1 MWGEKKAL
9 AETKLQNHRNGQQTL
24 KSRGF
29 SPWITL
35 FQAEPLRG
43 TRSWTL
49 GFSGTGLP
57 TTLQTVFAGVN
68 RADLSASSTLEPTD
82 IHAIHL
88 GKCWR

>member
-1 MWGEKKAL
+1 MAGGKKAL

-29 SPWITL
+29 NPWITL

-43 TRSWTL
+43 PLSWTL
-49 GFSGTGLP
+49 GFSSTGLP
-57 TTLQTVFAGVN
+57 MTLQPVFAGVN
-68 RADLSASSTLEPTD
+68 LADLPGSSTLEPTN

-88 GKCWR
+88 GKCWC